1 MSPTPTPMRV
11 TNRPLTVAALVLC
24 VFTAA
29 LEATV
34 VATAMPTV
42 IAELGGIRL
51 YGGVTAGYL
60 LASTVSVPIY
70 GKLADLRGRRPWLLV
85 GIALFLIG
93 SIASGMSRSIVELIV
108 FRVVQGL
115 GAGAMM
121 PLALTVVG
129 DIYSFRDRG
138 RIQGYFSGVWGLSAI
153 IGPLA
158 GGAIVKALSWRWVFY
173 VNVPLGLAAALL
185 LVLGLHENV
194 AKGHARIEWKSAVI
208 LTVASTLLLATAEGK
223 TGLLLVPVVAVLLAV
238 FIRFERKSKEPI
250 LPIELFRDRLFVV
263 ACVLTT
269 ILGGVMTSD

>member
-1 MSPTPTPMRV
+1 MRV